1 MSVIN
6 LQFSFSEFISKV
18 REIPNPHDSRGRDY
32 EEATLTKSLAHA
44 LEIMDKGHTP
54 KGGFEAFDVPPT
66 DFETQSAT
74 WDVVGAV
81 PDIGVYLSG
90 MPMNMIDITPSI
102 EQKRFVK
109 IAVQVNC
116 NGYVDASDM
125 QLFNDK
131 VYHAISSLKAQ
142 GIEVEMSALLFNDVS
157 SSRTEC
163 LLVDI
168 LKQGEV
174 FNPSMLS
181 AAMHVSFF
189 RRIWFAWAYHHYD
202 TCGGS
207 DRPPSIVGD
216 GYHVVPSTE
225 FQGRSFDLKQ
235 FILDCV
241 SKDEEL
247 RLELA

>member
-1 MSVIN
+1 MKTIN
-6 LQFSFSEFISKV
+6 LQFSFSEFISEV
-18 REIPNPHDSRGRDY
+18 RNIEEPYNPKGKEY
-32 EEATLTKSLAHA
+32 TEFTLTKSLEDA
-44 LEIMDKGHTP
+44 LKIMDNGHTP
-54 KGGFEAFDVPPT
+54 KGGFEPFDVPPT

-90 MPMNMIDITPSI
+90 MPMNMIDIAPST

-109 IAVQVNC
+109 LAVQVNC
-116 NGYVDASDM
+116 NGGTSADKM
-125 QLFNDK
+125 QRFNDQ

-142 GIEVEMSALLFNDVS
+142 GVEVELSALVYNDVNK
-157 SSRTEC
+157 SRIEC
-163 LLVDI
+163 MLIDI

-189 RRIWFAWAYHHYD
+189 RRIWFAWTYKNYD

-207 DRPPSIVGD
+207 LNPPSVVGD
-216 GYHVVPSTE
+216 GYHVIPSTE

-235 FILDCV
+235 FILDCAD
-241 SKDEEL
+241 KDEQS

>member
-1 MSVIN
+1 MAIKN
-6 LQFSFSEFISKV
+6 IQFSFSEFISEV
-18 REIPNPHDSRGRDY
+18 RAIKNPNDSRGALY

-54 KGGFEAFDVPPT
+54 KGGFEAFDVPAT

-116 NGYVDASDM
+116 NGGTSADSM
-125 QLFNDK
+125 QKFNDK

-142 GIEVEMSALLFNDVS
+142 GVEVEMSALLYNDVS
-157 SSRTEC
+157 QSRTEC
-163 LLVDI
+163 LLIDI

-189 RRIWFAWAYHHYD
+189 RRIWFAWAYHKYD

-207 DRPPSIVGD
+207 LRPPSIVGD
-216 GYHVVPSTE
+216 GYHVVPSAE
-225 FQGRSFDLKQ
+225 FQGRGFDLKQ
-235 FILDCV
+235 FILECV

>member
-1 MSVIN
+1 MAKIN
-6 LQFSFSEFISKV
+6 LHFSFSEFISKV
-18 REIPNPHDSRGRDY
+18 REITSKVGYDTYCS
-32 EEATLTKSLAHA
+32 TQSLADA
-44 LEIMDKGHTP
+44 FEIMDKGHTP
-54 KGGFEAFDVPPT
+54 QGGFEAFDVPPS
-66 DFETQSAT
+66 DFETQTAT

-90 MPMNMIDITPSI
+90 MPMNMIDITPST

-109 IAVQVNC
+109 LAVQVNC
-116 NGYVDASDM
+116 NGDVSAKHM
-125 QLFNDK
+125 QIFNDK

-142 GIEVEMSALLFNDVS
+142 GVEVEMAAMLYNNVGKG
-157 SSRTEC
+157 RTEC
-163 LLVDI
+163 LLVDV

-189 RRIWFAWAYHHYD
+189 RKIWFEWTYHHYD

-207 DRPPSIVGD
+207 EQAPSMVDD
-216 GYHVVPSTE
+216 GYHVVPSIE
-225 FQGRSFDLKQ
+225 FQGRGFDLKQ

-247 RLELA
+247 QLELA